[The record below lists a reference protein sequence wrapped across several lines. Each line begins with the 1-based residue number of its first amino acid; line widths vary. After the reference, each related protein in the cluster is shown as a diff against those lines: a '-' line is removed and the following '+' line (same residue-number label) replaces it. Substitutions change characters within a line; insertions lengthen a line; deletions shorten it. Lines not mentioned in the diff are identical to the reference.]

1 MKTMTILTV
10 AAVMLTLS
18 SAHAQPMH
26 GHKDQS
32 MPSNQ
37 IKTMAGNIAIEA
49 PWARASVGGNGAAYA
64 QLVNKGAAID
74 RLIDAKSPVARN
86 VEIHTH
92 IMEGTVMRMRR
103 VKDGIALSPG
113 ETILMKPGG
122 YHIMLLGLHKK
133 LIEGETFPVTF
144 VFEKAGEIEIP
155 VKVGKIGAM
164 KPHGN
169 MKGGGMHDSGMHRGH
184 KH

>member
-1 MKTMTILTV
+1 MTILTV
-10 AAVMLTLS
+10 SAVMLTLS

-32 MPSNQ
+32 MPSSH
-37 IKTMAGNIAIEA
+37 MGSMESGVAVES

-64 QLVNKGAAID
+64 RLVNNGKSAD
-74 RLIDAKSPVARN
+74 RLIAAKSPVAGT

-103 VKDGIALSPG
+103 VKHGIALSPG
-113 ETILMKPGG
+113 ETVEMKPGG
-122 YHIMLLGLHKK
+122 FHVMLIGLHKK

-144 VFEKAGEIEIP
+144 TFEKAGEIEIP

-169 MKGGGMHDSGMHRGH
+169 MKGGGMHDSGMHGGH